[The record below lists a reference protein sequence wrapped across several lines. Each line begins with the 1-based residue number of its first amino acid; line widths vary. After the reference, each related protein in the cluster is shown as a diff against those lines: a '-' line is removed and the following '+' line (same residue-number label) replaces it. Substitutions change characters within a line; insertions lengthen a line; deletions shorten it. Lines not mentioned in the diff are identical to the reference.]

1 MRSALQAAYCLLL
14 LLQIQVNT
22 KMKTVLLF
30 LLLSLPITATG
41 GALPVDAKEEIS
53 HLFSYLETS
62 GCEFYRNGSWHTGK
76 DASAHLKKK
85 YQYLL
90 DRKLV
95 SSAESFIERAAK
107 KSSMSGQPYMV
118 RCDKQGAVESG
129 AWFSAEL
136 ARYRQ
141 RSGGAATQ

>member
-1 MRSALQAAYCLLL
+1 MPADS
-14 LLQIQVNT
+14 
-22 KMKTVLLF
+22 
-30 LLLSLPITATG
+30 
-41 GALPVDAKEEIS
+41 KEEIS
-53 HLFSYLETS
+53 HLVSYLETS

-90 DRKLV
+90 DKKLV
-95 SSAESFIERAAK
+95 SSADSFIERAAK

-118 RCDKQGAVESG
+118 RCDKLAAVESA

-136 ARYRQ
+136 ARHRD
-141 RSGGAATQ
+141 RSDRAATK

>member
-1 MRSALQAAYCLLL
+1 MLLA
-14 LLQIQVNT
+14 
-22 KMKTVLLF
+22 LF
-30 LLLSLPITATG
+30 LSVSATG
-41 GALPVDAKEEIS
+41 EALPTDSKEEIS

-95 SSAESFIERAAK
+95 SSAEAFIERAAK

-118 RCDKQGAVESG
+118 RCDKQAAIESG

-136 ARYRQ
+136 ARFRQ
-141 RSGGAATQ
+141 RSGGADTQ

>member
-1 MRSALQAAYCLLL
+1 M
-14 LLQIQVNT
+14 
-22 KMKTVLLF
+22 F
-30 LLLSLPITATG
+30 LSITAAG
-41 GALPVDAKEEIS
+41 GALPVDSNEEIS

-95 SSAESFIERAAK
+95 SSADSFIERAAK
-107 KSSMSGQPYMV
+107 KSGMSGQPYMV
-118 RCDKQGAVESG
+118 RCDKLAAVESG
-129 AWFSAEL
+129 AWFGAEL
-136 ARYRQ
+136 ARYRE
-141 RSGGAATQ
+141 RSGRAATK

>member
-1 MRSALQAAYCLLL
+1 
-14 LLQIQVNT
+14 
-22 KMKTVLLF
+22 MKIVMLMALF
-30 LLLSLPITATG
+30 LSMPATG
-41 GALPVDAKEEIS
+41 GALPTNSNEEIF

-118 RCDKQGAVESG
+118 RCDKQAAIESG

-141 RSGGAATQ
+141 RSGRAATP